1 MCTEHHR
8 NKKFMKHLEIHHYT
22 PLLCLAALICAVIAV
37 AVLASDHENTS
48 SSNGKA
54 SSLERT
60 ISKTVPGTEWKLT
73 VTEGP
78 LEPRSI
84 GSYALRFYVPYEPKW
99 PFDNYV
105 DGDVRIR
112 DGSIEELLFEDL
124 NGDDTADVI
133 VTMRSAGSGG
143 YLDADGFVLNKDG
156 VTFVKSVEG
165 LAKDANPVQALL
177 KALETDD

>member
-1 MCTEHHR
+1 MKFFGTHH
-8 NKKFMKHLEIHHYT
+8 T
-22 PLLCLAALICAVIAV
+22 PTLICLSALICAVTVV
-37 AVLASDHENTS
+37 AVLATNHETTDS
-48 SSNGKA
+48 SEKQDA
-54 SSLERT
+54 SLERT
-60 ISKTVPGTEWKLT
+60 ISKTVPGTGWNVT

-112 DGSIEELLFEDL
+112 DGSIEKLLFEDL
-124 NGDDTADVI
+124 NGDDVMDVI
-133 VTMRSAGSGG
+133 VTIRSAGSGS
-143 YLDADGFVLNKDG
+143 YLSADGFLLNKDG
-156 VTFVKSVEG
+156 VKFVKSVEE
-165 LAKDANPVQALL
+165 LAKDADPVQAIV